1 MVTVHHGKDV
11 FARTWCQH
19 IGNGIGW
26 WCGQIMHG
34 CMQHAISACMW
45 VCICGSTIPQSGS
58 EGLDH
63 PSLNWDCTVPA
74 KGSTISTIQYNSEI
88 RIVNTTLSVHWTL
101 ETPGPVMVIVD
112 KNCTGVYVFGL
123 SIWVHWFLCV
133 SAFIF
138 TLHIWLQLV
147 PSNGSNFAHVDVLL
161 LLIVD
166 PCEVNCHCGW
176 VINALQLLD
185 LPWPWDSLCSFA
197 SLRES
202 IACKRS
208 VVPE

>member
-1 MVTVHHGKDV
+1 MVRMSLQEHDASTLGMELVDGVDRSCMVACSMQTVHACECAYVAVQFHSLAQKDLI
-11 FARTWCQH
+11 TLPW
-19 IGNGIGW
+19 IGILLY
-26 WCGQIMHG
+26 Q
-34 CMQHAISACMW
+34 QKEA
-45 VCICGSTIPQSGS
+45 PY
-58 EGLDH
+58 L
-63 PSLNWDCTVPA
+63 
-74 KGSTISTIQYNSEI
+74 QYNTTRSEI

-101 ETPGPVMVIVD
+101 ETPGPVLVIVD
-112 KNCTGVYVFGL
+112 KNCTGIYVFGL

-161 LLIVD
+161 LLVVD

-208 VVPE
+208 VAPE